1 MVKLWFA
8 KVRPDGIIP
17 SKRDE
22 DAGYDIFLAFDGEYI
37 RLEPHETKLLPT
49 GIASAFEPGYY
60 FQIQERG
67 STGSRGIGK
76 RCGVIDSGY
85 RGGMVRAH
93 DKPEHRPAVLCKGI
107 GRGIPGGAEGAGRAL
122 QRILHNKGGVPGG
135 AAAGAGD
142 GNNRDT
148 L

>member
-67 STGSRGIGK
+67 STGTRGIGK

-85 RGGMVRAH
+85 RGEWFVPMTNLNTRPLYFAKESAREYLEGLRA
-93 DKPEHRPAVLCKGI
+93 KG
-107 GRGIPGGAEGAGRAL
+107 
-122 QRILHNKGGVPGG
+122 
-135 AAAGAGD
+135 
-142 GNNRDT
+142 
-148 L
+148 

>member
-8 KVRPDGIIP
+8 KVRPDGVIP

-67 STGSRGIGK
+67 SHRLKGDRQAL
-76 RCGVIDSGY
+76 RRD
-85 RGGMVRAH
+85 RLRLPGGMVRAH

-122 QRILHNKGGVPGG
+122 QRILHN
-135 AAAGAGD
+135 
-142 GNNRDT
+142 
-148 L
+148 

>member
-49 GIASAFEPGYY
+49 GIASAF
-60 FQIQERG
+60 
-67 STGSRGIGK
+67 
-76 RCGVIDSGY
+76 
-85 RGGMVRAH
+85 
-93 DKPEHRPAVLCKGI
+93 
-107 GRGIPGGAEGAGRAL
+107 
-122 QRILHNKGGVPGG
+122 
-135 AAAGAGD
+135 
-142 GNNRDT
+142 
-148 L
+148 